1 MRDYFL
7 LGTQPDKAVAAALE
21 MFERRFDGRPAAV
34 VVNPEMAEA
43 VRPFIG
49 DLPLVEDANVNRWY
63 VALEL
68 YPQPAQMALW

>member
-7 LGTQPDKAVAAALE
+7 LGTQPDRAVAAALE
-21 MFERRFDGRPAAV
+21 MFERRFDGLPAT
-34 VVNPEMAEA
+34 